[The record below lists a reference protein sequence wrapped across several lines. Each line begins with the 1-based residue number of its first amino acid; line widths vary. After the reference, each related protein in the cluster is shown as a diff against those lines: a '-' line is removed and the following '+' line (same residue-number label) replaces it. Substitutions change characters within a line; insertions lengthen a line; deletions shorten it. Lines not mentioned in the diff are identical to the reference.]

1 MQNWNQTWSAW
12 AVSIVNRRDRA
23 YTINLIFLTVL
34 LAVINSF
41 PHRVYIATI
50 YMSIYKTRTVWHHAI
65 RPTQKLWCHIFGWLS
80 NEIKSEPKRIAPTVA
95 DRQLVFELVLRVV
108 REQERWGNRKRG
120 VGTRSDP
127 MFACCIR
134 LKDIQYKGKANEPNR
149 KTNTRANV
157 GKTWENENEIISL
170 CSAEKQEGAATT
182 GGYPKREEVVAT
194 EVTYFSSLYPHI
206 IYYFTQGIQ
215 INKHIE

>member
-12 AVSIVNRRDRA
+12 AVSIVYRRDRA

-50 YMSIYKTRTVWHHAI
+50 YISIYKTRTVWHHAI

-108 REQERWGNRKRG
+108 SCGNKRDG
-120 VGTRSDP
+120 ATG
-127 MFACCIR
+127 
-134 LKDIQYKGKANEPNR
+134 
-149 KTNTRANV
+149 
-157 GKTWENENEIISL
+157 
-170 CSAEKQEGAATT
+170 SAEWGPGQTPCSHVAFAWRIFNTKAKQTNPIE
-182 GGYPKREEVVAT
+182 RQ
-194 EVTYFSSLYPHI
+194 
-206 IYYFTQGIQ
+206 TQEQ
-215 INKHIE
+215 M

>member
-1 MQNWNQTWSAW
+1 
-12 AVSIVNRRDRA
+12 
-23 YTINLIFLTVL
+23 
-34 LAVINSF
+34 
-41 PHRVYIATI
+41 
-50 YMSIYKTRTVWHHAI
+50 MSIYKTRTVWHHAM

-108 REQERWGNRKRG
+108 REQDRWGNRKSG

-134 LKDIQYKGKANEPNR
+134 LKDIQYKGKATNPIERQTQEQMYERHERMRMKSSAYVVQRSR
-149 KTNTRANV
+149 KVLQRLVDTLK
-157 GKTWENENEIISL
+157 G
-170 CSAEKQEGAATT
+170 
-182 GGYPKREEVVAT
+182 EVWYRMAT
-194 EVTYFSSLYPHI
+194 EVTYSSSLNPCSI
-206 IYYFTQGIQ
+206 CYFIQGIE